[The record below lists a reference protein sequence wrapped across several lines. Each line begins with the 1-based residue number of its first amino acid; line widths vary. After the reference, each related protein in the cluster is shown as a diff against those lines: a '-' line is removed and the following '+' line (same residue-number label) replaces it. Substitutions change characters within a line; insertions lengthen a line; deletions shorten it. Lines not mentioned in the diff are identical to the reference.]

1 MHCAARRESTPHG
14 RAGLPGKWQGQIT
27 HEDRRSLALAE
38 LYVPPKLLRR
48 RPRHIAS
55 VVLEDQGVAAR
66 RDHEELADHR
76 RRQGP
81 WSRHSLTPEW
91 IPLRPPP
98 GASLVIPTHTLPPPQ
113 LHGAEGS
120 QNSTPRGRDELRGPL
135 ARRGQWLGGKV
146 LEEAHPSRRRARP
159 PNASKLQRGCR
170 LLSRW
175 PPARLSR
182 TLAADRRS
190 SEIEPFGP
198 CAMPLVQNEFRPVV
212 DSLLSVQFGRGN
224 VVDRSTERRTLL
236 WKLSP
241 AATRP
246 PAPQHPAPPLR
257 LRVYERPAP

>member
-1 MHCAARRESTPHG
+1 MSPHRTGERGFRANGRDKRGFRANGERGFRANRERAA
-14 RAGLPGKWQGQIT
+14 LPGKWQGQIT

-135 ARRGQWLGGKV
+135 ARRGQWLGG
-146 LEEAHPSRRRARP
+146 
-159 PNASKLQRGCR
+159 
-170 LLSRW
+170 
-175 PPARLSR
+175 
-182 TLAADRRS
+182 RS
-190 SEIEPFGP
+190 W
-198 CAMPLVQNEFRPVV
+198 R
-212 DSLLSVQFGRGN
+212 
-224 VVDRSTERRTLL
+224 RRTLHGGAPDHQTPP
-236 WKLSP
+236 SYNE
-241 AATRP
+241 AAGYFL
-246 PAPQHPAPPLR
+246 AGR
-257 LRVYERPAP
+257 LRGSRELWPPIERDRAIWAVCHAARAK